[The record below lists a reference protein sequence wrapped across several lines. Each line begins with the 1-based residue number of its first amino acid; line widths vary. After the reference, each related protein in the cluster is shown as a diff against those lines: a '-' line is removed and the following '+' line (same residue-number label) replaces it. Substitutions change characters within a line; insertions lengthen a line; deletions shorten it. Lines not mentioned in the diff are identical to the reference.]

1 MISAEGV
8 ANGTCHGAENAE
20 EEGVSQVEY
29 TLVRQRAGGY
39 QDGLTRPRP
48 PALSSIITPKNTA
61 R

>member
-8 ANGTCHGAENAE
+8 TNGTCHGAE